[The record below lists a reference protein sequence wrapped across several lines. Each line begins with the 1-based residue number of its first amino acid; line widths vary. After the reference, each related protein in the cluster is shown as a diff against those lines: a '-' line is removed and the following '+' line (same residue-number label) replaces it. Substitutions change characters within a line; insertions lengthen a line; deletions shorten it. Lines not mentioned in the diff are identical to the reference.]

1 MSADYKKNEELSAEQ
16 HAEVMADFI
25 AQGEQKAMALGNRG
39 PARFDKDGNLHPEI
53 MEKYWECGFY
63 VFENFLSE
71 DELSGLRVA
80 VDRLLETAP
89 INPETTLNKAGD
101 VVDLSGYAKPPFR
114 YAKPLSDP
122 LGGTT
127 QNKGRHPVKM
137 QQVQVAEGAPDYT
150 INFLDGTLHLMDEA
164 LWLYGHPSLLKI
176 AEAVTGPDFVPYNE
190 VAFIKEAG
198 LGPAVAW
205 HQDGTTHWNAAD
217 WNEGAHGFNSMTQ
230 LYPSTAGN
238 CVWVIPGSHKSGKVD
253 IPALVEKNGSDRFEE
268 AVPMLCKGGEMII
281 MNRQIV
287 HGSYAN
293 SSPARRVT
301 MNAGFFPRERILDV
315 TTEKLNG
322 DLDTYTEKRVEE
334 RSRIIPLA
342 VSARQQQFPEE
353 VPYEYAPL
361 QRSEEDLEWS
371 DENRRNILFNYNRQD
386 MYI

>member
-1 MSADYKKNEELSAEQ
+1 MSADYKDNEELSAED
-16 HAEVMADFI
+16 HAKLMVGFI
-25 AQGEQKAMALGNRG
+25 EQGEQKAMALGNRG
-39 PARFDKDGNLHPEI
+39 AVRFDSDGNLHPDILES
-53 MEKYWECGFY
+53 YWKCGFY
-63 VFENFLSE
+63 VFENFISE
-71 DELSGLRVA
+71 EELNDLRIA
-80 VDRLLETAP
+80 VDRLLEDAP
-89 INPETTLNKAGD
+89 LSPDTNLNQAGEA
-101 VVDLSGYAKPPFR
+101 VDLNDYFKPPFR

-137 QQVQVAEGAPDYT
+137 QQVQATEDAPDYT

-164 LWLYGHPSLLKI
+164 LCLYGHPSLLKI
-176 AEAVTGPDFVPYNE
+176 AEAITGPDFVPYNE

-205 HQDGTTHWNAAD
+205 HQDGTTHWDAKD

-230 LYPSTAGN
+230 LYPSTAAN
-238 CVWVIPGSHKSGKVD
+238 CVWVIPGSHKLGKVN
-253 IPALVEKNGSDRFEE
+253 IPALVEESGSDRFED
-268 AVPMLCKGGEMII
+268 AVPMLCQGGEMII

-301 MNAGFFPRERILDV
+301 MNAGFFPRKRILNV
-315 TTEKLNG
+315 TTERLTG
-322 DLDTYTEKRVEE
+322 EVDTYTEERIAE

-342 VSARQQQFPEE
+342 VNARQKQHPEE
-353 VPYEYAPL
+353 VPYQYAPL
-361 QRSEEDLEWS
+361 LHSKEDLTWNE
-371 DENRRNILFNYNRQD
+371 ENRQSILYNYNRQD